1 MKTVRVG
8 TRGSKL
14 ALTQTHQVIEALQ
27 AHYPDVAFEA
37 VVIKTTGD
45 IRQGVPFRAVGAKGM
60 FVKEIEEALLAG
72 QVDFA
77 VHSLK
82 DMPSALPG
90 GLYLAA
96 IPARE
101 DPRDALLSQGCRLAE
116 LPEGAR
122 VGTSSLR
129 RQAQLRAHR
138 PDLRLE
144 ELRGNLDTRLR
155 KLDEGHYDAIVL
167 ACAGLERLGWAH
179 RIVERL
185 PIAISVPAPGQGA
198 LALEARVT
206 DENIRT
212 LLATLHNAE
221 TADTVEAERS
231 FQEALGAGCTVP
243 AGAYAQIEG
252 DRVHLVAMVAAPD
265 GSVVYRVEERGPR
278 DAAREVGWRAAQ
290 NVKKECPWATIPLIQ
305 TPT

>member
-1 MKTVRVG
+1 MGKIHLMKTFRVG

-14 ALTQTHQVIEALQ
+14 ALTQTHQVIEALR
-27 AHYPDVAFEA
+27 AHYPDVAFEP
-37 VVIKTTGD
+37 VVIRTTGD
-45 IRQGVPFRAVGAKGM
+45 IRQGVPFHTVGAKGM

-82 DMPSALPG
+82 DMPGTLPG
-90 GLYLAA
+90 GLNLAA

-101 DPRDALLSQGCRLAE
+101 DPRDALLSHGPRLAE

-167 ACAGLERLGWAH
+167 ACAGLDRLGWAH

-198 LALEARVT
+198 LALEARAG
-206 DENIRT
+206 DENVHT
-212 LLATLHNAE
+212 LLTVLHDAE
-221 TADTVEAERS
+221 TADAIVAERS
-231 FQEALGAGCTVP
+231 FQEELGAGCTVP
-243 AGAYAQIEG
+243 AGAYAHIEG
-252 DRVHLVAMVAAPD
+252 DRIHLVAMVAMPEGNA
-265 GSVVYRVEERGPR
+265 VFHVEERGPR
-278 DAAREVGWRAAQ
+278 DAAREIGRRAAQ
-290 NVKKECPWATIPLIQ
+290 NAKKECTWATSP
-305 TPT
+305 